1 MLTFYEKCVIITS
14 QRGDT
19 MTNMTREQWNKM
31 IEEERKTG
39 KYPTVTLDVLE
50 KVKNLKVSDDVL
62 EHVSDTTKCLK
73 ESYLDVITEFK
84 HTNPGL
90 KEYLNAIKAA
100 DIIDNQKMEKENSFL
115 IGLYMQTKKEAA
127 IDKLIKKLKTKGII
141 TGKDIVNIHDTLLFG
156 TSSENDERVRSHNYK
171 FVGRKFQSG
180 KVEIDYFVLD
190 YKDIP
195 AATKGL
201 ADVYNNPLGN
211 EKIDSNIF
219 IRPFVVH
226 GLLGALQ
233 VFEDGNTRM
242 GRIMQH
248 TLMWQLINEQMEYD
262 FEQPPIYA
270 TRSYYPMREKCR
282 EKIKN
287 IVVQN
292 DDDAWNDWFH
302 FNLDRI
308 EDQMYC
314 NDENI
319 KSLKRRI
326 K

>member
-1 MLTFYEKCVIITS
+1 MA
-14 QRGDT
+14 
-19 MTNMTREQWNKM
+19 NMTREQWNKM

-39 KYPTVTLDVLE
+39 KYPTVTLEVLD
-50 KVKNLKVSDDVL
+50 KIKNLKVSEEVL
-62 EHVSDTTKCLK
+62 HHIKDTTLCLK
-73 ESYLDVITEFK
+73 ESYLDVIAEFK

-100 DIIDNQKMEKENSFL
+100 DIFDNQKMEKENSFL
-115 IGLYMQTKKEAA
+115 LGLYMQTNRQSAV
-127 IDKLIKKLKTKGII
+127 DKLIKKLKTKGTI
-141 TGKDIVNIHDTLLFG
+141 TDRDIVNIHDTLLFG
-156 TSSENDERVRSHNYK
+156 TSSENDERKRSHNYK

-180 KVEIDYFVLD
+180 KLEIDYFVLD

-195 AATKGL
+195 KATKGL
-201 ADVYNNPLGN
+201 AEIYNNPLGN
-211 EKIDSNIF
+211 EDIDSNVF
-219 IRPFVVH
+219 LRPFIIH

-233 VFEDGNTRM
+233 IFEDGNTRM

-248 TLMWQLINEQMEYD
+248 TLMWQLINEQLGYS

-287 IVVQN
+287 IVVENN
-292 DDDAWNDWFH
+292 DEAWNDWFH

-308 EDQMYC
+308 EDQMYY
-314 NDENI
+314 NDENV

-326 K
+326 QANMK

>member
-1 MLTFYEKCVIITS
+1 
-14 QRGDT
+14 

-39 KYPTVTLDVLE
+39 KSPTVTLDVLE

-62 EHVSDTTKCLK
+62 EHVSDTIKCLK

-219 IRPFVVH
+219 LRPFVVH

-319 KSLKRRI
+319 KSLRRRI

>member
-1 MLTFYEKCVIITS
+1 
-14 QRGDT
+14 
-19 MTNMTREQWNKM
+19 M

-39 KYPTVTLDVLE
+39 KYPTVTLEVLD
-50 KVKNLKVSDDVL
+50 KIKNLKVSEEVL
-62 EHVSDTTKCLK
+62 HHIKDTTLCLK
-73 ESYLDVITEFK
+73 ESYLDVIAEFK

-100 DIIDNQKMEKENSFL
+100 DIFDNQKMEKENSFL
-115 IGLYMQTKKEAA
+115 LGLYMQTNRQSAV
-127 IDKLIKKLKTKGII
+127 DKLIKKLKTKGTI
-141 TGKDIVNIHDTLLFG
+141 TDRDIVNIHDTLLFG
-156 TSSENDERVRSHNYK
+156 TSSENDERKRSHNYK

-180 KVEIDYFVLD
+180 KLEIDYFVLD

-195 AATKGL
+195 KATKGL
-201 ADVYNNPLGN
+201 AEIYNNPLGN
-211 EKIDSNIF
+211 EDIDSNVF
-219 IRPFVVH
+219 LRPFIIH

-233 VFEDGNTRM
+233 IFEDGNTRM

-248 TLMWQLINEQMEYD
+248 TLMWQLINEQLGYS

-287 IVVQN
+287 IVVENN
-292 DDDAWNDWFH
+292 DEAWNDWFH

-308 EDQMYC
+308 EDQMYY
-314 NDENI
+314 NDENV

-326 K
+326 QANMK